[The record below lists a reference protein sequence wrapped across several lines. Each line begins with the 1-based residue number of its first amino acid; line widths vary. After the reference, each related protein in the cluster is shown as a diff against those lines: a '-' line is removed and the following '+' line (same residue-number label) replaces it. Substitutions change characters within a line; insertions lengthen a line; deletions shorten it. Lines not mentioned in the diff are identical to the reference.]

1 MSVCYAC
8 RHDSSTTEY
17 HNAYAVDLT
26 VYAAT
31 YTASTG
37 ASSMGQVKTPLRSRD
52 YSAKHIREEIL
63 NHCST
68 IYVFFVVHYTSLLGP
83 HVGVQRLC
91 TLPPCAIKGEMPAR
105 EGLKS
110 KKDLRAEDRLIH
122 RHESNTSPSGC
133 SVLRSGGLNHSKS
146 SSVLA

>member
-1 MSVCYAC
+1 LIARYQGTQSSRWRRPRHAC
-8 RHDSSTTEY
+8 QSATPVRHDSSTTEY

-37 ASSMGQVKTPLRSRD
+37 ASSMGQVKTPRRSRD
-52 YSAKHIREEIL
+52 YRAKHIREEIL
-63 NHCST
+63 NHCSI

-91 TLPPCAIKGEMPAR
+91 TRPPCAIKGETPAR

-110 KKDLRAEDRLIH
+110 KK
-122 RHESNTSPSGC
+122 
-133 SVLRSGGLNHSKS
+133 GLEGRG
-146 SSVLA
+146 